1 MGGSRHMTPVDQT
14 QDMSLA
20 HSASAGELP
29 YEPPRVEAVV
39 TAAELERESL
49 YAGNGAYSAVG

>member
-1 MGGSRHMTPVDQT
+1 MTPVDQT